1 MTTTVLKNTNIK
13 ELMEISSGNME
24 PLKKMTE
31 EFRRLVEKPFKITER
46 PSRNFQFVL
55 KSPVEACT
63 VSVSSEAYGRGHR
76 IIITIE

>member
-1 MTTTVLKNTNIK
+1 MTTTVIKNTHIK
-13 ELMEISSGNME
+13 ELMEIASGNME

-31 EFRRLVEKPFKITER
+31 EFRRLAEKRFKRTER
-46 PSRNFQFVL
+46 PSKNFQFVL

-63 VSVSSEAYGRGHR
+63 VSVSAVAYGRGHR

>member
-1 MTTTVLKNTNIK
+1 MTTTVKKNTHIK
-13 ELMEISSGNME
+13 ELMEIASGNME

-31 EFRRLVEKPFKITER
+31 EFRRLVEERFKKTER
-46 PSRNFQFVL
+46 PSKNFQFVL

-63 VSVSSEAYGRGHR
+63 VSVSAEAHGRGHR